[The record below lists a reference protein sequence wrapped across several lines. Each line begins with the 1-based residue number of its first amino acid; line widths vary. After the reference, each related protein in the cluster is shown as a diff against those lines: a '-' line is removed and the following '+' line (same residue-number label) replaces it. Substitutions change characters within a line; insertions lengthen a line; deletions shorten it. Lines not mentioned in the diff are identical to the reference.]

1 MGNKNTDRIGELI
14 MSRIVLITG
23 ASSGYGK
30 ATAKAFKDSGDTVI
44 MTARSYDKLESAR
57 KEVGGDLAVSM
68 DVTKPE
74 DWDMIVK
81 LVEEKYG
88 RLDILVNNA
97 GGGITIKEVSDFTIE
112 EIDTVIK
119 LNLNSVIY
127 GCRAF
132 ADMMK
137 KQHTGTMINISSV
150 CARQCWP
157 TWSVYA
163 AAKAGVL
170 NFSKGMYLEMQPHN
184 VRVTCVVPAS
194 ANTNFGIACG
204 IGETTDK
211 LLPEDIAD
219 TVLYIANLP
228 QRAVVED
235 VTVWGIDKQVNPL

>member
-1 MGNKNTDRIGELI
+1 MNRT
-14 MSRIVLITG
+14 VLITG

-30 ATAKAFKDSGDTVI
+30 AIAKAFKDNGDTVI
-44 MTARSYDKLESAR
+44 MAARNLAKLENAK
-57 KEVGGDLAVSM
+57 KEVGGDLAFSM

-74 DWDMIVK
+74 DWENALNLVK
-81 LVEEKYG
+81 EKYG

-97 GGGITIKEVSDFTIE
+97 GGGITIKEVSEFTTE
-112 EIDTVIK
+112 EIDATIK

-127 GCRAF
+127 GCRTF
-132 ADMMK
+132 AAMMK
-137 KQHTGTMINISSV
+137 EQKCGTMINISSV

-170 NFSKGMYLEMQPHN
+170 NFSKGMYLEMQPYN
-184 VRVTCVVPAS
+184 VRVTCVIPSSAS
-194 ANTNFGIACG
+194 TGFQSACG

-211 LLPEDIAD
+211 LLPEDIAE

>member
-1 MGNKNTDRIGELI
+1 

-30 ATAKAFKDSGDTVI
+30 ATAKAFKDNGDVVI
-44 MTARSYDKLESAR
+44 MAARNAEKLEKTR
-57 KEVGGDLAVSM
+57 IEVGGDLAFSM
-68 DVTKPE
+68 DVTKPA
-74 DWDMIVK
+74 DWDKTVEVVK
-81 LVEEKYG
+81 EKYG
-88 RLDILVNNA
+88 RLDVLVNNA
-97 GGGITIKEVSDFTIE
+97 GGGVTIKEVSEFTTD
-112 EIDTVIK
+112 EIDETIK

-137 KQHTGTMINISSV
+137 EQKCGTMINISSV

-184 VRVTCVVPAS
+184 VRVTCVIPSSAS
-194 ANTNFGIACG
+194 TGFQASCG

-211 LLPEDIAD
+211 LLPEDIAE

>member
-1 MGNKNTDRIGELI
+1 

-30 ATAKAFKDSGDTVI
+30 AIAKAFKANGDTVI
-44 MTARSYDKLESAR
+44 MTARNIDKLESAR
-57 KEVGGDLAVSM
+57 AEVGGDLAVSM
-68 DVTKPE
+68 DVKKSE
-74 DWDMIVK
+74 DWNNIANTIK
-81 LVEEKYG
+81 NKYG
-88 RLDILVNNA
+88 RLDVLVNNA
-97 GGGITIKEVSDFTIE
+97 GGGVTIKEVSEFTVE
-112 EIDTVIK
+112 EIDETIK

-137 KQHTGTMINISSV
+137 EQKTGTMINISSV

-194 ANTNFGIACG
+194 ASTGFQSACG

-211 LLPEDIAD
+211 LLPEDIAQ
-219 TVLYIANLP
+219 TVLYVANLP

>member
-1 MGNKNTDRIGELI
+1 MNKV
-14 MSRIVLITG
+14 VLITG

-30 ATAKAFKDSGDTVI
+30 ATAKAFKDNGDTVI
-44 MTARSYDKLESAR
+44 ITARNIQKLNEA
-57 KEVGGDLAVSM
+57 KIETGADLAFKM
-68 DVTKPE
+68 DVTDPA
-74 DWDMIVK
+74 DWNKAVALIK
-81 LVEEKYG
+81 ENYG
-88 RLDILVNNA
+88 RIDVLVNNA
-97 GGGITIKEVSDFTIE
+97 GGGIAIKEVTDIKIE
-112 EIDTVIK
+112 EIDYTIK

-132 ADMMK
+132 APMMMEQK
-137 KQHTGTMINISSV
+137 TGTMINISSV

-170 NFSKGMYLEMQPHN
+170 NFSKGMYLEMQPYN
-184 VRVTCVVPAS
+184 VRVSCVIPSS
-194 ANTNFGIACG
+194 ANTNFRTACN
-204 IGETTDK
+204 IDETPDL
-211 LLPEDIAD
+211 LLPEDIAE